1 MPRVYDGSRLAAQ
14 RLAAARSKGAFD
26 IDLAIERL
34 REAVRPF
41 PKAMLFELYADGHTS
56 PFEILVACLISVRT
70 RDETSLAMARRL
82 FARARTPAEL
92 AEMDI
97 NEIDALIGKC
107 AFHLVKSDQINTLA
121 RLIVEENEGELPC
134 SFEVMTSFPGIG
146 PKCANLALGI
156 ACGQPRIG
164 VDIHVHRITNRWGYV
179 STRTPE
185 QTLAALAEKLP
196 ERYAVEI
203 NGLMVPFG
211 KHVCT
216 PIGPK
221 CSTCPLVDICEQRG
235 VTSHR

>member
-1 MPRVYDGSRLAAQ
+1 MPRTSR
-14 RLAAARSKGAFD
+14 RAFD

-34 REAVRPF
+34 RQAVRAF
-41 PKAMLFELYADGHTS
+41 PRAMLFQLYADGFTS

-82 FARARTPAEL
+82 FAQARTPAAL

-97 NEIDALIGKC
+97 NAIDALIDRAG
-107 AFHLVKSDQINTLA
+107 FHLIKSEQINTLA
-121 RLIVEENEGELPC
+121 RLLVEENAGELPC

-179 STRTPE
+179 SGRTPE
-185 QTLAALAEKLP
+185 LSMRALETTLP
-196 ERYAVEI
+196 ERYWVEI
-203 NGLMVPFG
+203 NALLVPFG

-216 PIGPK
+216 PTAPK
-221 CSTCPLVDICEQRG
+221 CSTCPLLDMCARRG
-235 VTSHR
+235 VETHR

>member
-1 MPRVYDGSRLAAQ
+1 MV
-14 RLAAARSKGAFD
+14 GAFD
-26 IDLAIERL
+26 IDLAVERL

-41 PKAMLFELYADGHTS
+41 PKAMLFELFAEGHTS
-56 PFEILVACLISVRT
+56 AFEILVACLISVRT

-82 FARARTPAEL
+82 FAHARTPRQL

-97 NEIDALIGKC
+97 NDIDVLIDKC
-107 AFHLVKSDQINTLA
+107 AFHLVKSEQINTLA
-121 RLIVEENEGELPC
+121 RLIVEENDAELPC

-164 VDIHVHRITNRWGYV
+164 VDVHVHRITNRWGYV

-185 QTLAALAEKLP
+185 QTLAALREKLP

-203 NGLMVPFG
+203 NSLLVPFG
-211 KHVCT
+211 KNICT
-216 PIGPK
+216 PVGPK
-221 CSTCPLVDICEQRG
+221 CSSGPLLDMCEQCG

>member
-1 MPRVYDGSRLAAQ
+1 LG
-14 RLAAARSKGAFD
+14 FD
-26 IDLAIERL
+26 IDRAMERL

-41 PKAMLFELYADGHTS
+41 PRAMLFELYAEGHTS
-56 PFEILVACLISVRT
+56 AFEMLVACLISVRT

-82 FARARTPAEL
+82 FARARTPTQL
-92 AEMDI
+92 ADMDI
-97 NEIDALIGKC
+97 NDIDALIDKC
-107 AFHLVKSDQINTLA
+107 AFHLVKSEQINTLA
-121 RLIVEENEGELPC
+121 RLIVDENDAELPC

-185 QTLAALAEKLP
+185 QTLSALREKLP

-203 NGLMVPFG
+203 NSLMVPFG
-211 KHVCT
+211 KNICT
-216 PIGPK
+216 PVGPK
-221 CSTCPLVDICEQRG
+221 CSTCPLLDMCEQRG